1 MGWIRIHLRQLRWQL
16 TLSYAAVTVVS
27 LLAVAALAA
36 AILFSKVLLPE
47 NAMTPQDWVDI
58 ARKQSQAPYGEIL
71 AKIPD
76 TKVFSNIL
84 DEFNPTIASNKLVL
98 FGDLELYV
106 RTTGVIDALVT
117 DREGKLLAVSKLHE
131 PYVVLGVAIGF
142 AFDPGLVPGL
152 GKPLAAALQGKTD
165 AGSVFNKNET
175 GDGFV
180 MAVPIFNPDRM
191 SEVVGVIAFVVR
203 DLSTEADRGAYF
215 GIVLL
220 RSLVIILIAA
230 IMAGTAFGAITAEG
244 LAGRFRRIASA
255 SEAWSTGDF
264 STRIREDSR
273 DEIGALADRLDGM
286 AEDLQELVQKR
297 QELVI
302 SQERDRLAREL
313 HDSAKQLALAASF
326 QIGTARQLFTRDP
339 QAAAESLAEAEKLV
353 DKVRRE
359 LTDLI
364 YELHSTQMDGR
375 DFHEILR
382 TYATEWAHA
391 SGIGVQLD
399 LQLIDDL
406 PLEYEKALYRIMQEA
421 LANVARHSRAGQVV
435 IELHPYDGEIQ
446 LIVRDDGIGFG
457 ETASRGMGM
466 SSMLE
471 RAEAIGGFTR
481 ITSQPGLG
489 TEVQTVLPIPKKVGA
504 GFQAMQ
510 NEPTKSV

>member
-1 MGWIRIHLRQLRWQL
+1 MGWIRVHLRQLRWQL

-27 LLAVAALAA
+27 LLVVFAMAAS
-36 AILFSKVLLPE
+36 ILFSKVLLPE
-47 NAMTPQDWVDI
+47 YAMTPQDWVDI

-76 TKVFSNIL
+76 TKIFSNML
-84 DEFNPTIASNKLVL
+84 DEFNPTIVNNKLVL

-117 DREGKLLAVSKLHE
+117 DRQGKLLAVSKLHE
-131 PYVVLGVAIGF
+131 PYLLEGVAIGD

-165 AGSVFNKNET
+165 AASVFNKNET

-180 MAVPIFNPDRM
+180 MAVPIFNPDQM

-203 DLSTEADRGAYF
+203 DISTEADRGIYY

-220 RSLVIILIAA
+220 RSLVIVLIVA
-230 IMAGTAFGAITAEG
+230 IMVGTAFGAITAEG
-244 LAGRFRRIASA
+244 LAGRFRRMSSA
-255 SEAWSTGDF
+255 SEAWSKGDF
-264 STRIREDSR
+264 STRIQEGSR
-273 DEIGALADRLDGM
+273 DEIGALANRLDGM

-297 QELVI
+297 QELAI
-302 SQERDRLAREL
+302 SQERSRLAREL

-339 QAAAESLAEAEKLV
+339 QAASESLAEAEKLV

-364 YELHSTQMDGR
+364 HELRSTQMGGR
-375 DFHEILR
+375 DFHEIFQ

-391 SGIGVQLD
+391 NGIGIQLEVRP
-399 LQLIDDL
+399 IDDL
-406 PLEYEKALYRIMQEA
+406 PLESEEALYRIMQEA
-421 LANVARHSRAGQVV
+421 LANVVRHSGAKQVV
-435 IELHPYDGEIQ
+435 IELQQVDNEIQ

-457 ETASRGMGM
+457 EKPGRGMGL
-466 SSMLE
+466 SSMQE

-481 ITSQPGLG
+481 ITSQPSLG
-489 TEVQTVLPIPKKVGA
+489 TEVRTVLPIPKKVGA
-504 GFQAMQ
+504 GYHAKQ
-510 NEPTKSV
+510 NERTKSV